1 MQDVARG
8 FDPEV
13 YRQLMQQPQQ
23 GLGFDPEMAKKYGQ
37 PPSHNLGFDPEVARA
52 FVNQQ
57 QPASG
62 MVHGAGKKDS
72 VPAMVTPGE
81 YVLPRDTVQAVGVDN
96 LEALRAA
103 THTQQPVDANVPR
116 GFNPQHFF
124 ANGGLV
130 DDEEAQKANKVVQG
144 QATPSAAGTPNA
156 TAQPTQTAANTPT
169 GGAYMMNGT
178 TSKPQDGPL
187 DQMARSAYQGV
198 KGAIQSE
205 YQRNQ
210 EGMQATNQRRMEARQ
225 AGSRPFTQDEL
236 AAQKQKGNSAYMM
249 PHNNT
254 QKQSPMSPGMQHRM
268 ETIQQAYDRE
278 ASKQVPQA
286 SASSPTTA
294 VQPTMSLQQRQAQVD
309 KGKGGA
315 VPAGA
320 DPALSNVPKPP
331 ETMLNGQVTVTRD
344 PVTGTPT
351 FSGSN
356 VTGGGDRV
364 STVPGFFS
372 GGENSAY
379 ARGQRANQTN
389 REIQQMLAGGTGNGS
404 AGYGSQNSGGGQAL
418 VIGDSGAAQREE
430 RNRRVTYDSRISDI
444 MRKSTTGGTK
454 TAAQRRAETQR
465 IGQQLAQLQSEMRD
479 GVTMRGQDLSAE
491 QAALRDATQRR
502 AQDLG
507 HQTNMRRANLDAQ
520 NAAVSQQLG
529 FSRLGL
535 EQARDQRQ
543 AQEFGFDLEKAKQ
556 VQALQ
561 NSAMNGKTEAERQK
575 AIEDLQI
582 AMGRFKQPQQQ
593 NWAASSYQDAM
604 GGQTPYVYDKN
615 TGQAKAI
622 KLSSAETPPA
632 VGDVQNGYRFK
643 GGNPAKQQNWEK
655 V

>member
-52 FVNQQ
+52 FVNQ

-116 GFNPQHFF
+116 GFNPQYFF

-130 DDEEAQKANKVVQG
+130 DDDEAQKANKVVQG

-169 GGAYMMNGT
+169 GGASGGWGEPAA
-178 TSKPQDGPL
+178 SKQPN
-187 DQMARSAYQGV
+187 AHHS
-198 KGAIQSE
+198 
-205 YQRNQ
+205 
-210 EGMQATNQRRMEARQ
+210 T
-225 AGSRPFTQDEL
+225 AGSRSYTQAEL
-236 AAQKQKGNSAYMM
+236 AAQKKRGNSVYTMTGTQQKDRSLENAYHANRMENIENRRKSNYTM
-249 PHNNT
+249 QPV
-254 QKQSPMSPGMQHRM
+254 KQSLEDFRKS
-268 ETIQQAYDRE
+268 EAQAM
-278 ASKQVPQA
+278 AAPTSAKQSATPQA

-315 VPAGA
+315 APAGA
-320 DPALSNVPKPP
+320 DPALSNAPKPR

-379 ARGQRANQTN
+379 ARGQRANQIN
-389 REIQQMLAGGTGNGS
+389 REIQQMLAGGSLADAG
-404 AGYGSQNSGGGQAL
+404 GYGGFGSQSSGGGQTL
-418 VIGDSGAAQREE
+418 TIGDSGAAQRDARNQRME
-430 RNRRVTYDSRISDI
+430 RESLLSDWRSGKINGRTLRALLKDNAANRS
-444 MRKSTTGGTK
+444 
-454 TAAQRRAETQR
+454 
-465 IGQQLAQLQSEMRD
+465 D

-507 HQTNMRRANLDAQ
+507 YQTNMRRANLDEQ

-561 NSAMNGKTEAERQK
+561 NSAMNAKTDAEKQK
-575 AIEDLQI
+575 AIEKLQI
-582 AMGRFKQPQQQ
+582 ATGRYKQPQQQ
-593 NWAASSYQDAM
+593 NWQMVQREGRDANGMPITKYSLVDSHSGYVKPMFEPREKDIRALKTLPKDPKAAAQVIASFEAVYGKGSSKYYM
-604 GGQTPYVYDKN
+604 
-615 TGQAKAI
+615 
-622 KLSSAETPPA
+622 
-632 VGDVQNGYRFK
+632 NG
-643 GGNPAKQQNWEK
+643 
-655 V
+655 

>member
-1 MQDVARG
+1 MQDLARG

-13 YRQLMQQPQQ
+13 YKKLMRQQPQQ
-23 GLGFDPEMAKKYGQ
+23 GLGFDPEMAKQYGQ
-37 PPSHNLGFDPEVARA
+37 PPSHNLGFDPEIARA
-52 FVNQQ
+52 ILNQQ

-144 QATPSAAGTPNA
+144 QATPSATTTPNA
-156 TAQPTQTAANTPT
+156 TAPQQSAAPNTSSKS
-169 GGAYMMNGT
+169 YMMNGAV
-178 TSKPQDGPL
+178 SQPQDGPL
-187 DQMARSAYQGV
+187 DRLARSVYQGG
-198 KGAIQSE
+198 KEAIQSAH
-205 YQRNQ
+205 QHNQ
-210 EGMQATNQRRMEARQ
+210 EVMKATNQRRTEARQ
-225 AGSRPFTQDEL
+225 TGSRPFTQEEL
-236 AAQKQKGNSAYMM
+236 ATQKGNSPYMM
-249 PHNNT
+249 TGNNPQERQVSLNV
-254 QKQSPMSPGMQHRM
+254 QKPLP
-268 ETIQQAYDRE
+268 TPAQQPAT
-278 ASKQVPQA
+278 PI
-286 SASSPTTA
+286 SSPTTA
-294 VQPTMSLQQRQAQVD
+294 AQQTMSLQQRQAQVD
-309 KGKGGA
+309 LGKGGA
-315 VPAGA
+315 APAGS
-320 DPALSNVPKPP
+320 DPALSNVSKPP

-379 ARGQRANQTN
+379 ARGQRANQIN
-389 REIQQMLAGGTGNGS
+389 REIQQMQAGGSLSQTG
-404 AGYGSQNSGGGQAL
+404 GYDGFGSQSSGGGQTL
-418 VIGDSGAAQREE
+418 TIGDSGAAQREARNQRME
-430 RNRRVTYDSRISDI
+430 RDSLISDWRSGKI
-444 MRKSTTGGTK
+444 NGRTL
-454 TAAQRRAETQR
+454 RALLKDDASNR
-465 IGQQLAQLQSEMRD
+465 RD

-491 QAALRDATQRR
+491 QAALREATQRR

-507 HQTNMRRANLDAQ
+507 YQTNMRRANLDEQ
-520 NAAVSQQLG
+520 NAAVNQQLG

-535 EQARDQRQ
+535 EQAKDQRQ

-561 NSAMNGKTEAERQK
+561 NTAMNGKTDAEKQK
-575 AIEDLQI
+575 AIEQLQI
-582 AMGRFKQPQQQ
+582 VMGNYRHPQQQQ
-593 NWAASSYQDAM
+593 NWQMVQHEGRDANGMPITKSSLLDRNS
-604 GGQTPYVYDKN
+604 GQMRP
-615 TGQAKAI
+615 I
-622 KLSSAETPPA
+622 REPSAEDITALRATSKNPKFA
-632 VGDVQNGYRFK
+632 AEAIAAFELRHGK
-643 GGNPAKQQNWEK
+643 GSAEYYLQS
-655 V
+655 